1 MLNCKILVT
10 ATVVTEDGQAAF
22 ATYQSNTETLEE
34 VIAQATEGAYERY
47 EEVEGDLPELH
58 RVVVH
63 VDTVPELKRRPT
75 VVTSTLPEQPE
86 HDAIQSQAIA

>member
-1 MLNCKILVT
+1 MSNCKILVT

-22 ATYQSNTETLEE
+22 ATYQGNTETLEE
-34 VIAQATEGAYERY
+34 VIEQATGGAYERY

-75 VVTSTLPEQPE
+75 VVTSILPEQPE

>member
-1 MLNCKILVT
+1 MSNCKILVT

-22 ATYQSNTETLEE
+22 ATYQNTVTETLEE
-34 VIAQATEGAYERY
+34 VIAQATDGAYERY

-63 VDTVPELKRRPT
+63 VDTVPEFKWRPT
-75 VVTSTLPEQPE
+75 VITSILPEQPE
-86 HDAIQSQAIA
+86 HDAIQS

>member
-1 MLNCKILVT
+1 MLNCRILVT
-10 ATVVTEDGQAAF
+10 ATVVTEGGQAAF
-22 ATYQSNTETLEE
+22 ATYQSNMETLEE
-34 VIAQATEGAYERY
+34 VIAQATDGAYERY

-75 VVTSTLPEQPE
+75 VVTSILPEQPE